1 MTERSTAAAL
11 LRHDSA
17 AVVVTGGSL
26 RSRSQVSVTDHPE
39 IILNL
44 WYVHDDMGAI
54 YSLRARAY
62 VGYGSDEEKL
72 ALLKRFATTDY
83 LIAQPFPIPE
93 RFQMTLGK
101 TLGVAHASYLPA
113 IGGVERLF
121 EDVYVELEKQ
131 LPAQTKLSIGQK
143 PLLCVTPL
151 FGDDDGNIYPRF
163 SGRTSLDPSVDSD
176 QDDEGK

>member
-11 LRHDSA
+11 LGQDSA
-17 AVVVTGGSL
+17 AVVNWLSL
-26 RSRSQVSVTDHPE
+26 RSRSQVSAIDHPE

-62 VGYGSDEEKL
+62 VGYGTDEEKL

-83 LIAQPFPIPE
+83 LIAQPFPVPE

-101 TLGVAHASYLPA
+101 RLGVAHASYLPA

-121 EDVYVELEKQ
+121 EDVFVELEKQ

-151 FGDDDGNIYPRF
+151 FGDDDGNIYLRF